1 MFKGRSINEVVESVY
16 DSFYEALTEGKD
28 VTLLQTDFCKTY
40 VCGHGWGKEQEQR
53 HKPKE
58 SEEKCLLVTRNT
70 KGGTNECDIRWEKG
84 ESKTNQKEEKDKKED
99 KSV

>member
-1 MFKGRSINEVVESVY
+1 MIVFQQTTVFQLFLCGR
-16 DSFYEALTEGKD
+16 
-28 VTLLQTDFCKTY
+28 
-40 VCGHGWGKEQEQR
+40 GWGKEQEQR